1 MQDVRQEGAAVPSH
15 YQPASVVAHADGAA
29 ARAQADRIAAFFREV
44 LATGD
49 LARAP
54 AYLSPNL
61 RDHDPSL
68 AGHEGAEGVL
78 AKLRAL
84 WGGFPDGRFGL
95 LEVVAAGDRV
105 AARSVFRGSQTGAF
119 GSLAPTGRRVEV
131 SFMDF
136 YRMSGDTITA
146 HWHVY
151 DRYHLLHQLGAVP

>member
-1 MQDVRQEGAAVPSH
+1 VPSH

-29 ARAQADRIAAFFREV
+29 AQAQADRIAAFFREV

-61 RDHDPSL
+61 HDHDPSA

-105 AARSVFRGSQTGAF
+105 AARSVFRGTQTGAF

-136 YRMSGDTITA
+136 YRMSGNTITA
-146 HWHVY
+146 HWHIY
-151 DRYHLLHQLGAVP
+151 DRYHLLQQLGAVP